1 MLSSIDLC
9 LDFKTGIKKVEL
21 GSTTNHKCAWFRSI
35 ESILLFKEM
44 LDEWIVNNRKINEK
58 AYLTQVQR
66 IATNY
71 GAKSNLIISTYS
83 IGSTA
88 KKKSKKKKKT
98 ILPSEP
104 WLRSEEADKYISNET
119 KPRSIARSKQSTD
132 YRIDNFRKFNI
143 ESQNKRTGSNG
154 RQSSTKI
161 IKD

>member
-44 LDEWIVNNRKINEK
+44 LDEWLVNNRKINEK
-58 AYLTQVQR
+58 SYLTQVQR

-71 GAKSNLIISTYS
+71 GAKSNLITSTYNFS
-83 IGSTA
+83 STA

-98 ILPSEP
+98 KLQ
-104 WLRSEEADKYISNET
+104 SEEADKYISNET
-119 KPRSIARSKQSTD
+119 KPRSIARSRQSTD